1 VCVVTTRTVLVPG
14 GRLHVIDEGD
24 PTLPPVLL
32 LHAGIADSR
41 AWDGLAPLLVS
52 AGYRAIRRD
61 MRGYGSTETDDVRY
75 SNRADIVAVL
85 DAFGFGRVVLVGNS
99 VGGQIALDT
108 AIEYP
113 DRIAAVVGVAAG
125 LGGYDGEPTADE
137 MAAMD
142 RMDEL
147 EEAILAAGA
156 DADPASVEE
165 LIELD
170 NRLWVDGPGQPAD
183 RVEPAIRDLVATMN
197 REHARPG
204 RVQGQPVPLEP
215 RAVGRLAE
223 LRCPVLAVAG
233 ELDVTDVARTARHL
247 ETNAPDARAIIWPD
261 VAHMIAMEQPE
272 RLAAAIVEFLAPLPR
287 WS

>member
-1 VCVVTTRTVLVPG
+1 VTTRTVLVPG

-24 PTLPPVLL
+24 PSLPPILL
-32 LHAGIADSR
+32 IHAGIADSR
-41 AWDGLAPLLVS
+41 SWDGLAPLLVD

-61 MRGYGSTETDDVRY
+61 MRGYGGTETDDVEY

-85 DAFGFGRVVLVGNS
+85 DSLGFGRVVLVGNS
-99 VGGQIALDT
+99 VGGQISLDT

-113 DRIAAVVGVAAG
+113 DRVAAVVAVAAG
-125 LGGYDGEPTADE
+125 LGGYDGDPTPDE

-147 EEAILAAGA
+147 EEALLEAGP
-156 DADPASVEE
+156 DADPARLDE
-165 LIELD
+165 LVELD
-170 NRLWVDGPGQPAD
+170 NRLWVDGLGQSAD
-183 RVEPAIRDLVATMN
+183 RVDAAIRDLVATMN
-197 REHARPG
+197 REHARPDRIQG
-204 RVQGQPVPLEP
+204 RPIPLEP

-233 ELDVTDVARTARHL
+233 ELDVSDVAQTARHL
-247 ETNAPDARAIIWPD
+247 EAHAPNARALIWPD
-261 VAHMIAMEQPE
+261 VAHMIAMEQPQ
-272 RLAAAIVEFLAPLPR
+272 RLAEAIVEFLAPLPR

>member
-1 VCVVTTRTVLVPG
+1 MTTRTVLVPG

-24 PTLPPVLL
+24 PSLPPILL

-41 AWDGLAPLLVS
+41 AWDGLAPLLVA
-52 AGYRAIRRD
+52 AGYRAVRRD
-61 MRGYGSTETDDVRY
+61 MRGYGSTETEDVRY

-85 DAFGFGRVVLVGNS
+85 DAFGFGRAVLAGNS
-99 VGGQIALDT
+99 VGGQIAFDT

-125 LGGYDGEPTADE
+125 LGGYDGEPSPDE
-137 MAAMD
+137 IVAMD

-147 EEAILAAGA
+147 EEAVLSAGA
-156 DADPASVEE
+156 DPDPALLDE
-165 LIELD
+165 LVELD
-170 NRLWVDGPGQPAD
+170 SRLWVDGPGQPAD
-183 RVEPAIRDLVATMN
+183 RVDPAIRALVATMN
-197 REHARPG
+197 REHVRPG
-204 RVQGQPVPLEP
+204 RIQGQPVPLEP

-233 ELDVTDVARTARHL
+233 ELDVSDVARTARHL
-247 ETNAPDARAIIWPD
+247 EAEAPDARAIIWPD

-272 RLAAAIVEFLAPLPR
+272 RLAAAIAEFLAPLPR